1 MSKPRYIIISGIG
14 LISPL
19 GYSAWETFAN
29 LLSGMTLPDRMRE
42 LPDNLHPIEIARVT
56 GSIGISHGSST
67 DPAVELA
74 ERAIREACTQA
85 QVRPEGLPVITGAS
99 KGAVTNWHK
108 EPLNVVLGSHGYW
121 AWELTRRLKLG
132 SVKNIVAA
140 CASGLYAVH
149 HARQMLLAGKAK
161 RVLVVTAEAALLPHF
176 IASSQ
181 RLGILAKLT
190 KEDYIGRPLDEK
202 RDGFM
207 LSQVGAAILLEA
219 SDQPQAGQWELCD
232 TAVACEA
239 YDMIRPAPGMPA
251 LSHIANELIGNR
263 EIDLLHPH
271 ATGTRDQD
279 PQELAVYRKHVPH
292 ADVYA
297 NKGALGHTLGSA
309 GLVSL
314 VLACLC
320 AKTKRRPPMP
330 WINTPI
336 EPSIKADFQHG
347 DYRTHAIFATG
358 FGGHVAG
365 AVVGCV

>member
-176 IASSQ
+176 IAS
-181 RLGILAKLT
+181 
-190 KEDYIGRPLDEK
+190 Y
-202 RDGFM
+202 
-207 LSQVGAAILLEA
+207 
-219 SDQPQAGQWELCD
+219 
-232 TAVACEA
+232 
-239 YDMIRPAPGMPA
+239 
-251 LSHIANELIGNR
+251 N
-263 EIDLLHPH
+263 
-271 ATGTRDQD
+271 
-279 PQELAVYRKHVPH
+279 
-292 ADVYA
+292 
-297 NKGALGHTLGSA
+297 ALGSSPNSPRKITSGDRWMRSEMVSCSRKLEPRSCSKRPTNPRQGNGSYA
-309 GLVSL
+309 IPPWHV
-314 VLACLC
+314 
-320 AKTKRRPPMP
+320 KRM
-330 WINTPI
+330 T
-336 EPSIKADFQHG
+336 
-347 DYRTHAIFATG
+347 
-358 FGGHVAG
+358 
-365 AVVGCV
+365 